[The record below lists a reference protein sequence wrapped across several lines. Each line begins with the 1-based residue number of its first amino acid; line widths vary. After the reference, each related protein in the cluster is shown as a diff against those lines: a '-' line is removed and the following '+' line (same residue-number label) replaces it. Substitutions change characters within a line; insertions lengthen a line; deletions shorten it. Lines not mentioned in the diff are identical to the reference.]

1 MISESQESPAV
12 TPLPYQ
18 VGLGETIVHVY
29 LCSMTIPVSAQI
41 HREDAWFIAFCP
53 EFPEAN
59 GQGGTQE
66 ECIESLKASIQLLLE
81 DRREDARQNLPADS
95 ELIEIA

>member
-1 MISESQESPAV
+1 
-12 TPLPYQ
+12 
-18 VGLGETIVHVY
+18 
-29 LCSMTIPVSAQI
+29 MTIPITAQI
-41 HREDAWFIAFCP
+41 HREGKWFVAFSP

-59 GQGGTQE
+59 GQGETQD
-66 ECIESLKASIQLLLE
+66 ECIENLKASIQLLLE